1 VVCWQFFA
9 ISAFMMSVSRQ
20 LCKIIEVYKTNLMFL
35 YEGLHKRSVLEMIS
49 VSESREELN
58 DLMRVRR
65 EKMNSL
71 REKGM
76 DPFGKRFDRSHQS
89 QDLIDEYGGQEK
101 EAIEEQ
107 NISVTLAGR
116 IMTKRGKGKAG
127 FAHIQDLKGQIQIYV
142 RQDAVG
148 EESYE
153 IFNSADLGDLVG
165 VTGTLFRTKVGE
177 LSIKVQEFELLTKS
191 LRPLPEKFHGLKD
204 VEQRYRQRYLDLI
217 MSQESK
223 KTFITRSRIIQSMRR
238 YLDSH
243 GYLEV
248 ETPMMHSIAGGAS
261 ARPFITHHNALD
273 MELYMRIAIELHLKR
288 LIVGGL
294 EKVYEIG
301 RVFRNE
307 GVSTRHNPEFTMIEL
322 YEAYADYRDIM
333 SLTENLVAHIAE
345 EVLGTTTVQYG
356 DYEVNLKPEW
366 TRLHMVDAIKEHTG
380 VDFWKQM
387 SKEEAHAL
395 AKEHNVEIKETM
407 EYGHIVNEF
416 FEQKVEEKLI
426 QPTFIYGHP
435 VEISPLAKKNEED
448 PRFTDR
454 FELFIVAREHA
465 NAFTELNDPID
476 QRERFEAQLKER
488 EQGNDEA
495 HMMDDDFIEAL
506 EYGMPPTGGL
516 GIGIDRLVMLL
527 TNSPSIRDVLL
538 FPLMRHR

>member
-1 VVCWQFFA
+1 
-9 ISAFMMSVSRQ
+9 M
-20 LCKIIEVYKTNLMFL
+20 
-35 YEGLHKRSVLEMIS
+35 
-49 VSESREELN
+49 SESREELN

-89 QDLIDEYGGQEK
+89 QDLIDEYGEQEK

-165 VTGTLFRTKVGE
+165 VTGTLFKTKVGE
-177 LSIKVQEFELLTKS
+177 LSIKVEAFELLTKS

-387 SKEEAHAL
+387 SKEEAQAL

>member
-1 VVCWQFFA
+1 
-9 ISAFMMSVSRQ
+9 MSQ
-20 LCKIIEVYKTNLMFL
+20 N
-35 YEGLHKRSVLEMIS
+35 H
-49 VSESREELN
+49 EELN
-58 DLMRVRR
+58 DQLIVRR

-71 REKGM
+71 REKGL
-76 DPFGKRFDRSHQS
+76 DPFGKRFERSHQS
-89 QDLIDEYGGQEK
+89 QELIDQYGELEK
-101 EAIEEQ
+101 EELEEK
-107 NISVTLAGR
+107 NISVTIAGR

-127 FAHIQDLKGQIQIYV
+127 FAHIQDLTGQIQIYV
-142 RQDAVG
+142 RLDSVG
-148 EESYE
+148 EESYD
-153 IFNSADLGDLVG
+153 IFDSADLGDLVG
-165 VTGTLFRTKVGE
+165 VSGTLFKTKVGE
-177 LSIKVQEFELLTKS
+177 LSIKVQAFELLTKA
-191 LRPLPEKFHGLKD
+191 LRPLPDKFHGLKD

-217 MSQESK
+217 MSEDSK
-223 KTFITRSRIIQSMRR
+223 KTFVARSRIIQSMRR
-238 YLDSH
+238 YLDSQ

-273 MELYMRIAIELHLKR
+273 MELFMRIAIELHLKR

-333 SLTENLVAHIAE
+333 SLTENLIAHIAQ

-356 DYEVNLKPEW
+356 EYEVDLKPEW
-366 TRLHMVDAIKEHTG
+366 KRLHMVDAIKEYTG
-380 VDFWKQM
+380 VDFWKEM

-395 AKEHNVEIKETM
+395 AKEHGVEVTEHM
-407 EYGHIVNEF
+407 LYGHIVNEF

-426 QPTFIYGHP
+426 QPTFIFGHP

-448 PRFTDR
+448 SRFTDR

>member
-1 VVCWQFFA
+1 MVCTKKG
-9 ISAFMMSVSRQ
+9 ISRTVYIKVNKLELICMSQ
-20 LCKIIEVYKTNLMFL
+20 
-35 YEGLHKRSVLEMIS
+35 
-49 VSESREELN
+49 EELN
-58 DLMRVRR
+58 DQLRVRR
-65 EKMNSL
+65 EKMSTM
-71 REKGM
+71 RENGL
-76 DPFGKRFDRSHQS
+76 DPFGKRFDRTHNTKKVIEQYEG
-89 QDLIDEYGGQEK
+89 LEK
-101 EAIEEQ
+101 EELEAKSV
-107 NISVTLAGR
+107 SVTIAGR

-127 FAHIQDLKGQIQIYV
+127 FANIQDLTGQIQIYV
-142 RQDAVG
+142 RQDAIG
-148 EESYE
+148 EEKYE
-153 IFNSADLGDLVG
+153 IFNSVDLGDIIG
-165 VTGTLFRTKVGE
+165 VSGTLFKTKVGE
-177 LSIKVQEFELLTKS
+177 LSVKVQEFEFLTKA
-191 LRPLPEKFHGLKD
+191 LRPLPDKFHGLKD

-217 MSQESK
+217 MSDESK
-223 KTFITRSRIIQSMRR
+223 KTFITRSRIIQAMRR
-238 YLDSH
+238 YLDEH

-248 ETPMMHSIAGGAS
+248 ETPMMHAIAGGAS

-273 MELYMRIAIELHLKR
+273 MPLYMRIAIELHLKR

-333 SLTENLVAHIAE
+333 SLTENLIAHIAQ

-356 DYEVNLKPEW
+356 EYEVDLKPEW
-366 TRLHMVDAIKEHTG
+366 KRLHMVDAIKQFTG
-380 VDFWKQM
+380 VDFWKEM
-387 SKEEAHAL
+387 SVEEARAF
-395 AKEHNVEIKETM
+395 AKEHGVEITDHM
-407 EYGHIVNEF
+407 LYGHIVNEF
-416 FEQKVEEKLI
+416 FEQKVEEQLI

-435 VEISPLAKKNEED
+435 VEISPLAKKNDED
-448 PRFTDR
+448 SRFTDR

-476 QRERFEAQLKER
+476 QRERFEAQLIER

-495 HMMDDDFIEAL
+495 HQMDEDFVEAL

-538 FPLMRHR
+538 FPLMRHK